1 MQATLAKLPTEL
13 VNAFSTFRNSP
24 APFSIQCGRK
34 QNGTQNEKQEQNE
47 ANKTRTETEHRAQW
61 ERRSR
66 WKRLNYI
73 LGIVALSVFQFV
85 IVCLRRHRKI
95 LNGNFAIWFIEGVR
109 ERSQQRGEKGR
120 GEGRQTA
127 VFALQVPAKFRTEMN
142 SFMASILYFGYP
154 LLWQSQSAVMIC
166 QRKVFVTALCCL
178 LQEWEWLESSSAEA
192 LKSIWFYDLQ
202 GIFNLPAN

>member
-47 ANKTRTETEHRAQW
+47 ANKTRTETEHREQW

-109 ERSQQRGEKGR
+109 ERSQQRGKREWKG
-120 GEGRQTA
+120 GRQLCLHCKFLPNFERKWIRLWRA
-127 VFALQVPAKFRTEMN
+127 YCILVIRCYDNRRVQLWFASGRYL
-142 SFMASILYFGYP
+142 
-154 LLWQSQSAVMIC
+154 
-166 QRKVFVTALCCL
+166 
-178 LQEWEWLESSSAEA
+178 
-192 LKSIWFYDLQ
+192 
-202 GIFNLPAN
+202 